1 MVRIKALRRMPVFFS
16 EKMVR
21 FKALRRMPGRN
32 VLFYLYVY
40 VYEKIDKKETFD
52 TAVDEF

>member
-1 MVRIKALRRMPVFFS
+1 
-16 EKMVR
+16 MVR